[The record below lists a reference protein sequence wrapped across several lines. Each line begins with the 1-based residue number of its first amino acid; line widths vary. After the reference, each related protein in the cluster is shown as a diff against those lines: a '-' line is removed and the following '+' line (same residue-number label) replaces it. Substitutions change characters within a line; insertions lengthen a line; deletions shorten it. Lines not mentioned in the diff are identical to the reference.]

1 MYVQSCSIIASVILK
16 EIGDD
21 SQFESPMCNL
31 RDLRF
36 EPPMCNLRDLRFE
49 SPMCN
54 LLAQLKMYSVQSRV
68 TFWPP
73 NYNC

>member
-1 MYVQSCSIIASVILK
+1 MHVQSCSIIASVILK

-21 SQFESPMCNL
+21 SQFES
-31 RDLRF
+31 
-36 EPPMCNLRDLRFE
+36 PMCNLRDLRFE